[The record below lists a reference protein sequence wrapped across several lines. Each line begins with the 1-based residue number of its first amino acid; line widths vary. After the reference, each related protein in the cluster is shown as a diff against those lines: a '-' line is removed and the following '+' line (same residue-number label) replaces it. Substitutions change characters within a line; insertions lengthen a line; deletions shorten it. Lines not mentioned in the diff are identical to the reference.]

1 MLMLVPVA
9 DAYTHPHP
17 RAQAGSSDALSPA
30 MRKPVFW
37 RQRNGREQH
46 KVMNIGF
53 GVSISSLI
61 VSIPNSAIPDSA
73 IHAID
78 GFHVVEAAEDKAP
91 IATEVG
97 SRMAREIEKGR
108 LTPAFASLIP

>member
-1 MLMLVPVA
+1 M
-9 DAYTHPHP
+9 
-17 RAQAGSSDALSPA
+17 
-30 MRKPVFW
+30 
-37 RQRNGREQH
+37 QRNGCKQQKATR
-46 KVMNIGF
+46 VGF
-53 GVSISSLI
+53 AVSIPTLI

-73 IHAID
+73 IHAVD
-78 GFHVVEAAEDKAP
+78 WFHVVEAAEDKAP